1 MTKTPIR
8 KAKCR
13 VEFDYFL
20 RGSVLKKTVNSGCT
34 AVRTHFTVESEH
46 PREKV
51 LDLIRLAKQGCY
63 AEMMIQSPVP
73 LTSTVDLNGER
84 ISLEGITSD

>member
-1 MTKTPIR
+1 MTKTPFR

-20 RGSVLKKTVNSGCT
+20 KGSVLKRTVDSGCT
-34 AVRTHFTVESEH
+34 AVRTHFEVESDQ
-46 PREKV
+46 PKEKI

-63 AEMMIQSPVP
+63 AEKMVQTAVP
-73 LTSTVDLNGER
+73 LTSTIDLNGEA
-84 ISLEGITSD
+84 ISLEGITE

>member
-1 MTKTPIR
+1 MTKTPFT

-20 RGSVLKKTVNSGCT
+20 KGSVLKGTVNSGCT
-34 AVRTHFTVESEH
+34 AMRTHFDVESGE

-51 LDLIRLAKQGCY
+51 LNLIRLAKQGCY
-63 AEMMIQSPVP
+63 AEKMVEAPVP
-73 LTSTVDLNGER
+73 VTGTINLNGEA
-84 ISLEGITSD
+84 ISLEGITE